1 MTNNPIDDDRLLR
14 ELATGDETGEDARAG
29 SRLKARI
36 YTALVRRQSES
47 GPIESLSATRNAGSA
62 LCVFEELVRIAP
74 VGSRAKS
81 AFLCNVCHARVLA
94 ESMENPPVW
103 WPHCPYVGFKKP

>member
-1 MTNNPIDDDRLLR
+1 MTSNPIDDDRLLR
-14 ELATGDETGEDARAG
+14 ELAAEEETAGPHAG

-47 GPIESLSATRNAGSA
+47 GPIENLVATRNAGRA

-81 AFLCNVCHARVLA
+81 AFLCNVCHARLLA